1 MSTIAGFLMMGLV
14 ALLTW
19 QDNSN
24 NEDGFIID
32 RNGGVVG
39 SVGPDVSSFTDSLAM
54 EGDCYKVAAFNSA
67 GVSDWS
73 NVACVPVV
81 TPPPPPPPCKP
92 RGKSGKCR

>member
-1 MSTIAGFLMMGLV
+1 MPVITGLLMMALV

-39 SVGPDVSSFTDSLAM
+39 TVGPDVSSFTDPMAL
-54 EGDCYKVAAFNSA
+54 EGDCYKVAAFNSD

-73 NVACVPVV
+73 NVACVHVV
-81 TPPPPPPPCKP
+81 TPPPPPPCRP